1 MTTLPDPIDP
11 AQTVEPNV
19 DLALQALENS
29 GAPWMLLRGEDDL
42 ARPSGDVDIL
52 VAEELLPSLDGVLG
66 SAGFRRVLAPG
77 HGSHRFYFSYSP
89 GDDYWVKLDV
99 VSDVAFGPHQQWRTA
114 LAPRCL
120 GRRVRRGP
128 VWLPAEAD
136 KAWLQLLHL
145 FLDKGE
151 ITPAKEEAARAA
163 AEAASA
169 DDALALFVDRRM
181 GEGTARH
188 LLEVVLSGRFD
199 DVPSTAARMR
209 SAWAARGAAPR
220 WLALRSKVLRRLGA
234 RVRGRGPVV
243 GVMAPDGAGKTTLL
257 HGLKDAIPLPTRYV
271 YMGLWG
277 AGPWDSW
284 LRRIPGGRSAKKVF
298 RVIRGG
304 LLARFFS
311 RLGRIVLMDRVVY
324 DALLPVAGG
333 AGTQGRTIDSL
344 AFALV
349 PDPDSLLVLDVS
361 GEVMFGRK
369 GEHSPAILEGW
380 RQAYR
385 LLSEGLPRSVI
396 IDAERPPE
404 LVQRE
409 ATGILWRMLSP
420 TSTPETPVSPDAP
433 GRAGRPGPAAG
444 EAEDA
449 DGALALH
456 LWRLL
461 DWRFLLPGLQ
471 ARMVGYGGSIGS
483 ELDSAIHLL
492 DPGAVEIR
500 VPQRSSDGPVSTGGQ
515 FDLVL
520 LAAPNRA
527 LFRSAGL
534 AMEPGGWICVEAR
547 RSLLAKSGPRTL
559 NGWKRAFARD
569 GYEDVAV
576 YWNAPSLDAAAR
588 LVPVTSEAGI
598 KDTLSLHKDVRF
610 GGTKAFAARLA
621 LALGMFELAI
631 PGGTI
636 VGRKP
641 PGGSSSD
648 FH

>member
-1 MTTLPDPIDP
+1 MTTLPNPIDP

-19 DLALQALENS
+19 DMALQALENS
-29 GAPWMLLRGEDDL
+29 GMPWLLLRGEDDL

-52 VAEELLPSLDGVLG
+52 VAEELLPGLDSVLG
-66 SAGFRRVLAPG
+66 NAGFRRVLAPG
-77 HGSHRFYFSYSP
+77 HGSHRFYFAYSP
-89 GDDYWVKLDV
+89 DEDYWVKLDV
-99 VSDVAFGPHQQWRTA
+99 VSEVAFGPHQQWRTA
-114 LAPRCL
+114 LARRCL
-120 GRRVRRGP
+120 GRRIRSGS

-136 KAWLQLLHL
+136 KAWLLLLHL

-151 ITPAKEEAARAA
+151 VTPAKEEAARSA

-169 DDALALFVDRRM
+169 EDAIARFVDRRM
-181 GEGTARH
+181 GQGTARS
-188 LLEVVLSGRFD
+188 LLDVVLSGRLD
-199 DVPSTAARMR
+199 DVPATAARMR
-209 SAWAARGAAPR
+209 SLWAARGTPPR
-220 WLALRSKVLRRLGA
+220 LLALRSRVLRRLGA

-304 LLARFFS
+304 LTARCFS
-311 RLGRIVLMDRVVY
+311 LLGRIVLMDRVVY
-324 DALLPVAGG
+324 DALLPGIGG
-333 AGTQGRTIDSL
+333 SGPQGTTVDSL

-349 PDPDSLLVLDVS
+349 PDPDALLVLDVS
-361 GEVMFGRK
+361 GAVMFERK
-369 GEHSPAILEGW
+369 GEHSPEILEGW

-385 LLSEGLPRSVI
+385 QLSGKLPRSVI
-396 IDAERPPE
+396 LDAARPPE

-409 ATGILWRMLSP
+409 ATGILWRML
-420 TSTPETPVSPDAP
+420 TPASSAETPASADA
-433 GRAGRPGPAAG
+433 RSQAGYPGPAAG
-444 EAEDA
+444 EDEDSE
-449 DGALALH
+449 GALALH

-471 ARMVGYGGSIGS
+471 AGTVGYGGSIGA
-483 ELDSAIHLL
+483 ELDSALHLL

-500 VPQRSSDGPVSTGGQ
+500 VPQRSTDGLVNTGGQ

-520 LAAPNRA
+520 LAAPDWA
-527 LFRSAGL
+527 LFRTAGS

-559 NGWKRAFARD
+559 NGWKRAFHRD

-576 YWNAPSLDAAAR
+576 YWNAPSLDATAR
-588 LVPVTSEAGI
+588 LVPVTSDAGI

-610 GGTKAFAARLA
+610 GSAKAFAAHVA

-641 PGGSSSD
+641 RGGSSSD
-648 FH
+648 IH